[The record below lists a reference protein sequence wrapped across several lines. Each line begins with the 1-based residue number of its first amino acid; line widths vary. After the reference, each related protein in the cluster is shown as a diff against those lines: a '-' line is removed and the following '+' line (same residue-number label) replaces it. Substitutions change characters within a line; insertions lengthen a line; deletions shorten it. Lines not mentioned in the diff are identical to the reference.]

1 MEQKYLYVVLSRT
14 PYKIGKLI
22 RVFTREA
29 YNHASIAL
37 SLDGG
42 MYSFARRHC
51 CKALYAGF
59 VKESVARYHLN
70 DEPAQIQVF
79 RLPVTPEQH
88 LSIANILERMYEH
101 RYQYLYNHLS
111 AISAMW
117 KKLTP
122 AKNALIC
129 VEFCIH
135 ILHRIGYDVDPDR
148 YYSVCELG
156 KLLDGNC
163 IYTGPMPAPT
173 EEDPDYF
180 ELRPVKPMSNLR
192 SFLVLLQRR
201 KEFKNEEMASP
212 M

>member
-1 MEQKYLYVVLSRT
+1 MEQKYLYFVLSRT
-14 PYKIGKLI
+14 PYKIGRLI
-22 RVFTREA
+22 RAFTREE

-37 SLDGG
+37 STNDA
-42 MYSFARRHC
+42 MYSFARRHR
-51 CKALYAGF
+51 CKALFAGF

-70 DEPAQIQVF
+70 GQPAQIKVF
-79 RLPVTPEQH
+79 RLPVTTEQH
-88 LSIANILERMYEH
+88 QNIANILEKMYAH

-148 YYSVCELG
+148 YYSVCDLG
-156 KLLDGNC
+156 KLLDGHC
-163 IYTGPMPAPT
+163 IYTGPMPVPN

-180 ELRPVKPMSNLR
+180 DLRPVNPVSNLR
-192 SFLVLLQRR
+192 SFVVLLRRR
-201 KEFKNEEMASP
+201 KEYKKDEMASP